1 MQAVVLKM
9 IDKEK
14 EKKNRVAI
22 TGTGGNAGSRVRHS
36 APQHP
41 ALLALCQA
49 FLIAPFVH
57 DPAERWAR
65 ALFMSASTF
74 RCLFL
79 REIGRSFSVW

>member
-1 MQAVVLKM
+1 LLLL
-9 IDKEK
+9 EL
-14 EKKNRVAI
+14 
-22 TGTGGNAGSRVRHS
+22 AGMPVREFDIPL
-36 APQHP
+36 PQHP